1 MANTCYDRKSFD
13 GNVLI
18 LSKIYKS
25 FEQHK
30 SEIISATEFNNNID
44 HLSKIKFLQEKG
56 IKGTVSEGEYDFSN
70 LKQYERTP
78 QKAVAAKEEE
88 IEDNLSSIFYI

>member
-1 MANTCYDRKSFD
+1 MANICYDRKNFD
-13 GNVLI
+13 GNALI
-18 LSKIYKS
+18 VSKIYQS
-25 FEQHK
+25 FDQHK
-30 SEIISATEFNNNID
+30 CEIIPVTEFNNNID

-70 LKQYERTP
+70 LKQYENKP